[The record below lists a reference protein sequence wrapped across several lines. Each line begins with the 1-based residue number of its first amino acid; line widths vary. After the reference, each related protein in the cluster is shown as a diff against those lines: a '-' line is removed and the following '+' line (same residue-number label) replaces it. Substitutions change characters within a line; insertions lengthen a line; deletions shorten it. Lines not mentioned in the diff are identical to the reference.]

1 MKKAVSAIIS
11 SIIALSASAMS
22 YSAEKVC
29 SASQDISSEIDG
41 VLYTIICPDP
51 SKSEAKLVSVSNTGE
66 DLTIPSQINELKI
79 TSIGAKAFF
88 GNTDLISVQLPET
101 VKNIGVNAF
110 TGCLNLESAIIP
122 DSVSELGEG
131 CFMSC
136 TALENVIFGHGI
148 KAIPENCF
156 YSCTALSNIEFPANV
171 TEIGNQAFFGCS
183 DLSGTYIP
191 STVTLIG
198 KDAIGR
204 HYSIRDGRTETI
216 SGFKLF
222 FKNGSAADEFAK
234 QHGIENSLLMGDAD
248 LDNKITANDA
258 SLVLAEY
265 AMISGG
271 NHLSFNEKQII
282 AADINSDGK
291 IDARDSALILK
302 KYAEIQKAQHNAQ

>member
-1 MKKAVSAIIS
+1 MNKIISVLTSAVIAVSAVPLVTLVDGTLASASEKSTEPEFFLENINFDDLTAEIGEVANCTGDLVIPS
-11 SIIALSASAMS
+11 SIDNFKIVGI
-22 YSAEKVC
+22 K
-29 SASQDISSEIDG
+29 
-41 VLYTIICPDP
+41 
-51 SKSEAKLVSVSNTGE
+51 AKT
-66 DLTIPSQINELKI
+66 
-79 TSIGAKAFF
+79 FF
-88 GNTDLISVQLPET
+88 GNTELTSVTIPET
-101 VKNIGVNAF
+101 VKTIGANAF
-110 TGCLNLESAIIP
+110 TGCLSLESAVIP
-122 DSVSELGEG
+122 DSVSELGKG

-136 TALENVIFGHGI
+136 TSLENVIFGHGI

-156 YSCTALSNIEFPANV
+156 YSCTALSSIEFPANV
-171 TEIGNQAFFGCS
+171 TEIGDQAFFGCG

-222 FKNGSAADEFAK
+222 FEKGSAADEFAK

-265 AMISGG
+265 AGISGG
-271 NHLSFNEKQII
+271 NKLSFNEKQII

-302 KYAEIQKAQHNAQ
+302 KYAELQKAQQNAQ